1 MTTPAADPI
10 GQLSRALGVTAQVID
25 GLGPNHWDAPTPCA
39 DWTVRDLVGHLTGGN
54 WLFVSALR
62 GTDGTAGQPG
72 PAASDPDRTGADRAD
87 ADRALPGE
95 FRASADALLDAF
107 AEPGALERV
116 VTVPFGTVPG
126 QVAVNLRITEALV
139 HGWDLARA
147 SGQRPQFPE
156 DVAGPALAFT
166 RATLPAVPAGRS
178 PFGSPQ
184 PAPDNAAPIDRLAA
198 LLGRAL
204 A

>member
-1 MTTPAADPI
+1 MTTPTADPI
-10 GQLSRALGVTAQVID
+10 VQLASALGVTAQVIE
-25 GLGPNHWDAPTPCA
+25 GLRPEHWDAPTPCT

-62 GTDGTAGQPG
+62 GTDGAAGQPG
-72 PAASDPDRTGADRAD
+72 PAASGADRAD

-95 FRASADALLDAF
+95 FRASAGALLDAF

-126 QVAVNLRITEALV
+126 RVAVNLRITEALV

-147 SGQRPQFPE
+147 SGQRAQFPE
-156 DVAGPALAFT
+156 DVAGSALEFT
-166 RATLPAVPAGRS
+166 RATLPAVPADRS
-178 PFGSPQ
+178 PFGSPR
-184 PAPDNAAPIDRLAA
+184 PAPDDAPAIDRLAA

>member
-1 MTTPAADPI
+1 MTTQTAEPI

-25 GLGPNHWDAPTPCA
+25 GLGPEHWDAPTPCA
-39 DWTVRDLVGHLTGGN
+39 DWTVRDLVGHLTAGN
-54 WLFVSALR
+54 WLFASALH
-62 GTDGTAGQPG
+62 GSDGAAGQPV
-72 PAASDPDRTGADRAD
+72 PPASDADRAD

-95 FRASADALLDAF
+95 FRASAGALLDAF

-147 SGQRPQFPE
+147 TGQRAQFPE
-156 DVAGPALAFT
+156 DVAGLALEFT

-184 PAPDNAAPIDRLAA
+184 PAPEDSPAIDRLAA

-204 A
+204 T